1 MYPDYEEALD
11 YSSRWMSLI
20 HKTEFPSTEEAYKII
35 DESKSNFAEHYNRNW
50 LEYRKSV
57 TESGAWAAV
66 EWTGSGSVFKDIL
79 GREYL
84 DFLGGYGMMDLG
96 WSHPDV
102 VEAVKAQLNRSP
114 MPSQELIDPLR
125 GALARL
131 LASITPGN
139 LISTGIPFFPST
151 SHS

>member
-1 MYPDYEEALD
+1 MAYDYEDALD
-11 YSSRWMSLI
+11 YSSRWLDLI
-20 HKTEFPSTEEAYKII
+20 QKNEFPTQEEAYQII

-57 TESGAWAAV
+57 TESGDWAAV
-66 EWTGSGSVFKDIL
+66 EWGGSGAVFKDVL

-102 VEAVKAQLNRSP
+102 VNAVKAQLNRSP

-125 GALARL
+125 GVLAKL
-131 LASITPGN
+131 LASITPGD
-139 LISTGIPFFPST
+139 LK
-151 SHS
+151 